1 VRCKAT
7 GSSLAPPSGGW
18 SLWTASYVAGV
29 SNAPITIAL
38 ISNGTQGNFDNVSL
52 TATPL
57 PSTWTMLIAGFIG
70 LGFFA
75 YRGSKKSSSVL
86 AA

>member
-1 VRCKAT
+1 MMLSFVN
-7 GSSLAPPSGGW
+7 SVGGNNG
-18 SLWTASYVAGV
+18 GV
-29 SNAPITIAL
+29 LLDN
-38 ISNGTQGNFDNVSL
+38 ISV

-75 YRGSKKSSSVL
+75 YRGSKKSSARSRPPDRNHDNADL
-86 AA
+86 RKTA